1 MKSFLVRLQPFLRGT
16 AAVVAIFALTY
27 LGEPSVEAQTTPEL
41 RGDVHFIDGTI
52 STGATYNVFSGRI
65 SRRVVDL
72 VVPGSVGMRPLSLQR
87 VLYNLPVQS
96 QPLLPTSLVGCS
108 AQWNFNVFGYR
119 IWIGPTS
126 LNTYAMS
133 LTYPDG
139 TYAHADFNYQDTV
152 VFFGTGDRVFLDA
165 PTSVHNLVLQDGS
178 VVNFNSVPGGGG
190 WSTSTIADPYGL
202 TTTYTSAY
210 NADGTSEYRITDAS
224 GRWVRLVYNSN
235 GPLRGETSTG
245 EYVNYICDRPTY
257 SPAVSPTPET
267 QRLLEADYS
276 DGTVAKYEYTIIYN
290 GSTYMATLPRH
301 CYDTRSTDL
310 MQSVEY
316 TFNSGDN
323 SWDKVSGGLKGGLY
337 DLIDVRLPGSSTP
350 VSSRSGAGG
359 NPSFCSYQETRGDGS
374 TRIYTLWGM
383 VGARFKSFT
392 DGLSNST
399 NYDIQRFAG
408 RKFDT
413 TSSYSANPDTYTN
426 VTNYTVTDALSRV
439 TTVRYLLVPTQALI
453 STPEQLTASY
463 VAAIENPVKV
473 TYADGTSKQIIYT
486 DPLNPFYVAKT
497 IDECGNATTYNR
509 LPNGLVSSIVY
520 ADGSSENWTY
530 NSFNEPLTHTQRNS
544 ATESWEY
551 DSAGRLLTHWLANYS
566 SKTAAIRYTYYP
578 AGHVWMDRLMTV
590 TDPKGNVTTTAYDLL
605 FSSNGVQTTTP
616 CAGPGRVS
624 RITFA
629 DGSYRTF
636 GYDVY
641 GHKISVTDEAGNT
654 TTNTYDSF
662 GRLLTSTDPDNRT
675 STIVY
680 GDTAAEQLGTAD
692 SLPKH
697 TLTTLQRKTS
707 FSYDK
712 NRSLIGKIEGD
723 GSSSPKSWSY
733 LHDAV
738 GNMLTQR
745 EQAGGTTGAEVWRDT
760 TWTYDSRNRKLSE
773 KTILQRSPEISRY
786 SDWGYDAAGN
796 LVYVLNPDNT
806 STRKLLDNMYRVS
819 SAMDEMGKYTFYSY
833 SYTSTGRQV
842 KITDPNNNSYYQ
854 NYDAQDRQ
862 VSFQQSNPSGSGTES
877 EITGYDLCGNVVSY
891 TNRAGAIKTITYDV
905 RNRPLVASWNDGVT
919 LGSSTSYDLR
929 GLVTQRSNAN
939 STLSYSYDSAGQLIQ
954 ETQAVTGAPTKI
966 IDYQYDLDGS
976 RTKMHV
982 HTK

>member
-1 MKSFLVRLQPFLRGT
+1 
-16 AAVVAIFALTY
+16 
-27 LGEPSVEAQTTPEL
+27 
-41 RGDVHFIDGTI
+41 
-52 STGATYNVFSGRI
+52 
-65 SRRVVDL
+65 
-72 VVPGSVGMRPLSLQR
+72 
-87 VLYNLPVQS
+87 
-96 QPLLPTSLVGCS
+96 
-108 AQWNFNVFGYR
+108 
-119 IWIGPTS
+119 
-126 LNTYAMS
+126 
-133 LTYPDG
+133 
-139 TYAHADFNYQDTV
+139 
-152 VFFGTGDRVFLDA
+152 
-165 PTSVHNLVLQDGS
+165 
-178 VVNFNSVPGGGG
+178 
-190 WSTSTIADPYGL
+190 
-202 TTTYTSAY
+202 
-210 NADGTSEYRITDAS
+210 
-224 GRWVRLVYNSN
+224 
-235 GPLRGETSTG
+235 
-245 EYVNYICDRPTY
+245 
-257 SPAVSPTPET
+257 
-267 QRLLEADYS
+267 
-276 DGTVAKYEYTIIYN
+276 
-290 GSTYMATLPRH
+290 
-301 CYDTRSTDL
+301 
-310 MQSVEY
+310 
-316 TFNSGDN
+316 
-323 SWDKVSGGLKGGLY
+323 
-337 DLIDVRLPGSSTP
+337 
-350 VSSRSGAGG
+350 
-359 NPSFCSYQETRGDGS
+359 
-374 TRIYTLWGM
+374 
-383 VGARFKSFT
+383 
-392 DGLSNST
+392 
-399 NYDIQRFAG
+399 
-408 RKFDT
+408 
-413 TSSYSANPDTYTN
+413 
-426 VTNYTVTDALSRV
+426 
-439 TTVRYLLVPTQALI
+439 
-453 STPEQLTASY
+453 
-463 VAAIENPVKV
+463 
-473 TYADGTSKQIIYT
+473 
-486 DPLNPFYVAKT
+486 
-497 IDECGNATTYNR
+497 
-509 LPNGLVSSIVY
+509 
-520 ADGSSENWTY
+520 
-530 NSFNEPLTHTQRNS
+530 
-544 ATESWEY
+544 
-551 DSAGRLLTHWLANYS
+551 
-566 SKTAAIRYTYYP
+566 
-578 AGHVWMDRLMTV
+578 MDRLMTV